1 MYGNQTRIG
10 RSDKIVPVLVIGAG
24 QAGLAAAYR
33 LQQSGLDFRI
43 VEAAGRIGHSWRKR
57 YASLTLFTPRRF
69 SALPG
74 LALDGDPEGYA
85 TRDEFSDYLANYA
98 VFHRLLVS
106 TGTGVEKLSRRSDG
120 IFAALLTTGET
131 VLAGSVIVST
141 GGFQRAVVPSVAADL
156 DEGVQQ
162 LTSETYREPSSV
174 APGTVL
180 VVGDG
185 ASGRDIAAE
194 LGTSHRV
201 LLATGKPRRLFPERI
216 LGRSIWWWLSLVGL
230 MKAGRDSFIGRRM
243 RRADPFPD
251 RDRSFDSLKRRGVTV
266 VPRLMGA
273 VGRKVEFAGGRFDT
287 IDAVV
292 WAVGYRDETAW
303 LAIPGALDDQGRFVE
318 EGGVSP
324 VTGLYFVGRPWQ
336 RNRASALIM
345 GVGQDAEVIVAAIL
359 VRHRAGSGA
368 DAPSRPG
375 IALEASAAQS
385 GGRA

>member
-10 RSDKIVPVLVIGAG
+10 RLDTIIPVLVIGAA

-33 LQQSGLDFRI
+33 LQQSGIDFRI
-43 VEAAGRIGHSWRKR
+43 VEGAGRIGDSWRKR

-74 LALDGDPEGYA
+74 LGLDGDPEGYA
-85 TRDEFSDYLANYA
+85 TRDEFADYLERYA
-98 VFHRLLVS
+98 DFHRLAVS
-106 TGTGVEKLSRRSDG
+106 TGTGVEKLSRRADG
-120 IFAALLTTGET
+120 MFSALLTTGET

-141 GGFQRAVVPSVAADL
+141 GGFQRAVVPSVAAGL
-156 DEGVQQ
+156 DEGVNQ

-194 LGTSHRV
+194 LAASHRV

-216 LGRSIWWWLSLVGL
+216 LGRSIWWWLSRTGL
-230 MKAGRDSFIGRRM
+230 MNAGRESFIGSRM

-251 RDRSFDSLKRRGVTV
+251 RDRSFASLERRGVTI
-266 VPRLMGA
+266 VPRLDQTA
-273 VGRKVEFAGGRFDT
+273 GRQVQFVGGRTET

-292 WAVGYRDETAW
+292 WAVGFRDEAAW
-303 LAIPGALDDQGRFVE
+303 IAVPGAVDRGGRFIE
-318 EGGVSP
+318 RDGVSP
-324 VTGLYFVGRPWQ
+324 VPGLYFVGRPWQ
-336 RNRASALIM
+336 RNRASGLIM
-345 GVGQDAEVIVAAIL
+345 GVSDDADVIVEAIAGG
-359 VRHRAGSGA
+359 RHPAEARVPREN
-368 DAPSRPG
+368 APVTL
-375 IALEASAAQS
+375 ACVQS
-385 GGRA
+385 GGKA